1 MRSTG
6 KRPGIAIPGVL
17 LVQVVPQSTEI
28 TKKLTIES
36 FIVTS
41 RISTN
46 LSGQTALVTGAGRGL
61 GRSIAQSLAA
71 AGAKVACIDV
81 NVESLADTV
90 AAIRTAGGTAEP
102 IACDVTQSSRV
113 AEVVDEVVKLW
124 GKLDILVNNAG
135 ITRDN
140 VVVRMKDEQWDA
152 VLNINLRGTFLFTRA
167 AARPMMKSRR
177 GRIINIASVS
187 GLMGNPGQVNYSAS
201 KAGVIG
207 LTRTVAKELASRN
220 VTVNAVAPG
229 FIATEMTA
237 ALGEEILQEVRKQI
251 PLGHLGD
258 PQDVADAVLFL
269 ASDAASFITGHVLTV
284 DGGLTA

>member
-1 MRSTG
+1 VPEESM
-6 KRPGIAIPGVL
+6 KR
-17 LVQVVPQSTEI
+17 
-28 TKKLTIES
+28 
-36 FIVTS
+36 

-46 LSGQTALVTGAGRGL
+46 LDGQVALVTGAARGL
-61 GRSIAQSLAA
+61 GRIIAQSLAA

-81 NVESLADTV
+81 NAETLAETVSL
-90 AAIRTAGGTAEP
+90 IQNAGGNTEP
-102 IACDVTQSSRV
+102 LACDVTDSTRV
-113 AEVVDEVVKLW
+113 NQVVQEVLEKW
-124 GKLDILVNNAG
+124 GTLNILVNNAG

-140 VVVRMKDEQWDA
+140 VIVRMKDEQWDA
-152 VLNINLRGTFLFTRA
+152 VININLRGTFLFTRA
-167 AARPMMKSRR
+167 AARPMMKNRQ

-207 LTRTVAKELASRN
+207 LTRTVAKELAGRN

-229 FIATEMTA
+229 FIATDMTA

-251 PLGHLGD
+251 PLGRLGD

-284 DGGLTA
+284 DGGLTV

>member
-1 MRSTG
+1 
-6 KRPGIAIPGVL
+6 
-17 LVQVVPQSTEI
+17 
-28 TKKLTIES
+28 
-36 FIVTS
+36 VTS

-46 LSGQTALVTGAGRGL
+46 LSDRVALVTGAARGL

-81 NVESLADTV
+81 SAEGLADTV
-90 AAIRTAGGTAEP
+90 AAIRAGGGSAEP
-102 IACDVTQSSRV
+102 FACDVTQSERV
-113 AEVVDEVVKLW
+113 GDVVEEVVKLW

-140 VVVRMKDEQWDA
+140 VIVRMKDDQWDA
-152 VLNINLRGTFLFTRA
+152 VININLRGTFLFTRA
-167 AARPMMKSRR
+167 AARPMMKARG

-207 LTRTVAKELASRN
+207 LTRTVARELASRN
-220 VTVNAVAPG
+220 ITVNAVAPG
-229 FIATEMTA
+229 FIATDMTA
-237 ALGEEILQEVRKQI
+237 ALGEEIIEQVRKEI
-251 PLGHLGD
+251 PLGRMGD

-284 DGGLTA
+284 DGGLTV